1 MSGIYAIAFLLIK
14 VRLSRVHSMGQ
25 SEQGQSEQ
33 ISIDWRDSIM
43 TACTIIKTESKQDL
57 ESSITDS
64 QTHKQ
69 MKQIA
74 FLVVISCGSWMAIQ
88 SGTSRSQ
95 PPSCVCF
102 LGPSAQPSGILHS
115 SYSLEL
121 SVPLITDA
129 GLGWTA
135 EQMAQ
140 HCWGTES
147 RERKDVELGRMHS
160 QVWLLT
166 STFSVNF

>member
-1 MSGIYAIAFLLIK
+1 MSDIYAIAFLLIK
-14 VRLSRVHSMGQ
+14 VRLNRVHSM
-25 SEQGQSEQ
+25 GQSEQ
-33 ISIDWRDSIM
+33 ISIDWRDSM

-95 PPSCVCF
+95 SPCCVCF
-102 LGPSAQPSGILHS
+102 LGPSAQPNGILHS

-135 EQMAQ
+135 EQTAQ

-166 STFSVNF
+166 CTFSVNF